1 MFKSLLKF
9 VDRELPPCLR
19 RLTKKYDGVDA
30 WRIQKTHKGITFRAC
45 LSDRKTGGKAA
56 GKKKALALL
65 HIINSILSLKPLR
78 LSFAG
83 QKKHPKESTRGD
95 GSIPSRLEDE
105 KELRKSLMM
114 ARG

>member
-1 MFKSLLKF
+1 MFRWFAKF
-9 VDRELPPCLR
+9 VDEALPPCLR

-30 WRIQKTHKGITFRAC
+30 WRIQKTHKGVTFRAC

-65 HIINSILSLKPLR
+65 HIINSILSLKSLR
-78 LSFAG
+78 LSFTG
-83 QKKHPKESTRGD
+83 QKKRPKESTRGD
-95 GSIPSRLEDE
+95 GSIPRRLVDE
-105 KELRKSLMM
+105 KELRKILML

>member
-1 MFKSLLKF
+1 MFRWFAKF
-9 VDRELPPCLR
+9 VDEALPPCLR

-30 WRIQKTHKGITFRAC
+30 WRIQKTHKGVTFRAC
-45 LSDRKTGGKAA
+45 LSDKKTGGKAA

-65 HIINSILSLKPLR
+65 HIINSILSLKSLR

-83 QKKHPKESTRGD
+83 QKKHSKESTRGD
-95 GSIPSRLEDE
+95 GSIPRRLVDE
-105 KELRKSLMM
+105 KELMKILML